1 MSFHDKLY
9 KLINEYADVYKTVT
23 QTQNFKHPFGAFVRH
38 DIVQEITPVVDTN
51 TYLVKGSCGAGRY
64 TTVPWIAVFN
74 KNITTSAQ
82 KGVYIVYLLNKDKK
96 ELYLTLNQGATDVL
110 QSGSESTDGKLS
122 FTGVTGSSDSSVLF
136 KLRERAEKIRGVVGP
151 VAFNTDSKISC
162 GAPNYDA
169 GAVCYKKYTLD
180 NLPDDTTLL
189 EDLKAFVS
197 IYDKYADWYLNAK
210 NKDIKSA
217 FFKFLGPVDSLNGY
231 QKSYKLVLYKV
242 MFDLMN
248 DAGECSSEEVAKA
261 FKQFYVH
268 RVNAGKVA
276 DMDVDKRIEF
286 IKESSVKDIYNVI
299 TANPFKVI
307 SEKGFMFK
315 INEPFE
321 REKMCFNADLIDQIS
336 DSDLYEIGYII
347 DKKLELYFSNIDNN
361 PSLEEE
367 FKLWIKW
374 QPQRKAPYSTYAQ
387 SSIDAMVSIL
397 KRGTA
402 AFEDFNHSTASCFNT
417 SDVGAFKVFADHY
430 YERATELDKKYG
442 HSDYRNSLDFY
453 GRFLES
459 RAISGI
465 DYEKIKTIVDAY
477 EKNFERIYD
486 GEKYKIEALEKFNSE
501 WKPAAQDFAGVVER
515 AFSKYANLLTTGNYY
530 AYGNMVEQAKE
541 EPAVVQ
547 KAFEDLFDETIPFME
562 RYNAF
567 RKISVDFWTKKNKSS
582 YQDLHAVSVYLF
594 SMYPNKYCIY
604 KSSFYDDFA
613 KMIGYKPEK
622 KNLDYNETRIKNNE
636 SLFEAIKYVLS
647 TYSMSLLE
655 KFKQKEQES
664 SLESISLNYWA
675 FDVLHSIRYDIL
687 DNDNWWPSLEEYTPG
702 FTKEQWLDILNNPEI
717 IGPVWGGVLAM
728 FHTEPD
734 GATCKMIAEKFNDSP
749 YSINAKCLQL
759 AKRIQSITN
768 CPVTAREEDE
778 KGKHRYWTILFQG
791 RDAKNDEPGTWVWK
805 LRGEL
810 YEALTEF
817 DIEKYFPQMVEEGEN
832 MTTKEKVAAIKNYIA
847 SKGFNYEGNLIEN
860 FYLSLKSKP
869 FVILAGASGTGKT
882 RLVKLFAE
890 AVGAKDRMLLV
901 PVRPDWS
908 DSSDLFGHV
917 DLSGKFNP
925 GAILEFIKEAQDNT
939 DKPYFLCLDEMNLAR
954 VEYYF
959 SDFLSIIETREN
971 VDGKIV
977 SDSLVNEKYYKTDT
991 EAVKK
996 YGKIIIPENLY
1007 IIGTVNMDETTFPF
1021 SKKVLDRANTI
1032 EFSFVDLMAKP
1043 VVNTVDMPRPLNEDN
1058 AFLKTEYLYLNDVT
1072 DDNVVTTTC
1081 FELEQLNQIL
1091 LKANLHVGYRVRD
1104 EITFYMCNNKKAEG
1118 LISETAAFD
1127 NQIMQKILPR
1137 IQGSSSAIKEV
1148 LIEMF
1153 QKCAGD
1159 YSGLTGSNTYEQMIN
1174 CIETKECKYPNSAR
1188 KIAFMVRRFEED
1200 GFTSYWL

>member
-9 KLINEYADVYKTVT
+9 KLINEYADVYRTVT
-23 QTQNFKHPFGAFVRH
+23 QTQNFKHPFGSFVRH
-38 DIVQEITPVVDTN
+38 DIVQEITPVVDTD

-64 TTVPWIAVFN
+64 TTVPWIAVFD
-74 KNITTSAQ
+74 KRITTSAQ
-82 KGVYIVYLLNKDKK
+82 RGVYIVYLLNKDKK

-136 KLRERAEKIRGVVGP
+136 KLRERAEKIRGVVGA

-180 NLPDDTTLL
+180 NLPDDTTLV
-189 EDLKAFVS
+189 EDLKALVS

-210 NKDIKSA
+210 NNDIKSA
-217 FFKFLGPVDSLNGY
+217 FLKFLGSVDSLNGY

-242 MFDLMN
+242 MFDLMD
-248 DAGECSSEEVAKA
+248 DAGMCSSEEVAKA
-261 FKQFYVH
+261 FRQFYVD
-268 RVNAGKVA
+268 RLNAGKVA
-276 DMDVDKRIEF
+276 DVDVDKRIEL
-286 IKESSVKDIYNVI
+286 IRDSSVKDVYNVI

-315 INEPFE
+315 TNEPFE
-321 REKMCFNADLIDQIS
+321 REKMCFNADLIAQLS
-336 DSDLYEIGYII
+336 DNDLYEIRQII
-347 DKKLELYFSNIDNN
+347 DKKLELYFSNIDTDL
-361 PSLEEE
+361 SLEAE
-367 FKLWIKW
+367 FTLWMKW
-374 QPQRKAPYSTYAQ
+374 QPQRKSPALLYKQNT
-387 SSIDAMVSIL
+387 IDTMVSIL
-397 KRGTA
+397 RKGSA
-402 AFEDFNHSTASCFNT
+402 AFNSGDNSVANCFVINDVVAFDDFAQR
-417 SDVGAFKVFADHY
+417 V
-430 YERATELDKKYG
+430 YEKATYLDNKYG
-442 HSDYRNSLDFY
+442 HHDYRNALEFYYEFLTAKSLK
-453 GRFLES
+453 
-459 RAISGI
+459 GI
-465 DYEKIKTIVDAY
+465 DYDKIKTIVDSY
-477 EKNFERIYD
+477 EKNFDTIFD
-486 GEKYKIEALEKFNSE
+486 GEKYKIAALEQFNDY
-501 WKPAAQDFAGVVER
+501 WDINTTDFADMLEK
-515 AFSKYANLLTTGNYY
+515 ALSKCANLLTSGNYF
-530 AYGNMVEQAKE
+530 AYKGLVEFAQAKPE
-541 EPAVVQ
+541 VVRLLFSKL
-547 KAFEDLFDETIPFME
+547 KANEDLVKCA
-562 RYNAF
+562 N
-567 RKISVDFWTKKNKSS
+567 DFKSQS
-582 YQDLHAVSVYLF
+582 AAYFEPLGKSTYQDLHAVSVYAF
-594 SMYPNKYCIY
+594 FMYPHKYCIY

-613 KMIGYKPEK
+613 KVIGYKPEK
-622 KNLDYNETRIKNNE
+622 TELDYNSSRIKNNE
-636 SLFEAIKYVLS
+636 TLFDAIKCVLS
-647 TYSMSLLE
+647 THSKSLLE
-655 KFKQKEQES
+655 KFAQKEQES
-664 SLESISLNYWA
+664 NLENLSLNYWA
-675 FDVLHSIRYDIL
+675 FDVLHSIRYGIL
-687 DNDNWWPSLEEYTPG
+687 DASECWPSLEEYSPG
-702 FTKEQWLDILNNPEI
+702 FTKDQWLDILNNPEI
-717 IGPVWGGVLAM
+717 VGSVWGGVLAM
-728 FHTEPD
+728 FHTEPE
-734 GATCKMIAEKFNDSP
+734 GATCKMLADKFNDSP
-749 YSINAKCLQL
+749 YSISGKCTNL
-759 AKRIQSITN
+759 AKKIHTVTGCPLFTDENGDQEKQS
-768 CPVTAREEDE
+768 
-778 KGKHRYWTILFQG
+778 YWPILFQG
-791 RDAKNDEPGTWVWK
+791 RDVKGDESGTWMWK
-805 LRGEL
+805 LRKEL
-810 YEALTEF
+810 FDALTEF
-817 DIEKYFPQMVEEGEN
+817 GIEKYLPNMSKEGEK
-832 MTTKEKVAAIKNYIA
+832 MTIKEKVAAIKNYIA
-847 SKGFNYEGNLIEN
+847 SKGFNYEGILLEN

-869 FVILAGASGTGKT
+869 FVILAGTSGTGKT

-890 AVGAKDRMLLV
+890 AIDAKMLLV

-977 SDSLVNEKYYKTDT
+977 SDPLVDEKYYKKDD
-991 EAVKK
+991 EAIKK

-1043 VVNTVDMPRPLNEDN
+1043 VQSYDEPKQLDEDN
-1058 AFLKTEYLYLNDVT
+1058 SFLKTEYLYLN
-1072 DDNVVTTTC
+1072 NVNDENIVTTTC

-1104 EITFYMCNNKKAEG
+1104 EITFYMCNNKNAEG

-1153 QKCAGD
+1153 RKCAGD
-1159 YSGLTGSNTYEQMIN
+1159 YSGLTGSNTYEQMMN

>member
-9 KLINEYADVYKTVT
+9 KLINEYADVYRTVT
-23 QTQNFKHPFGAFVRH
+23 QTQNFKHPFGSFVRH
-38 DIVQEITPVVDTN
+38 DIVQEITPVVDTD

-64 TTVPWIAVFN
+64 TTVPWIAVFDRR
-74 KNITTSAQ
+74 ITTSAQ
-82 KGVYIVYLLNKDKK
+82 KGVYIVYLLNKDTK

-110 QSGSESTDGKLS
+110 QSGSESKDGKLS

-136 KLRERAEKIRGVVGP
+136 KLRESAEKIRGVVGP
-151 VAFNTDSKISC
+151 VEFNTDSKISC

-180 NLPDDTTLL
+180 NLPNDATLI
-189 EDLKAFVS
+189 EDLKAFVA
-197 IYDKYADWYLNAK
+197 IYAKYADWYLNAK
-210 NKDIKSA
+210 SNGLKSE

-261 FKQFYVH
+261 FRQFYVD
-268 RVNAGKVA
+268 RVNAGKVS
-276 DMDVDKRIEF
+276 DVDVDKRIEF

-307 SEKGFMFK
+307 SDKGFMFK
-315 INEPFE
+315 TNEPFE
-321 REKMCFNADLIDQIS
+321 QEKMCFNADLIDQIS

-347 DKKLELYFSNIDNN
+347 DKKLELYFSEIDDVIGPKKTWLLAWNPNN
-361 PSLEEE
+361 WDWEDFDEAVELVRNGEDYEMGWSCTSKQVNPGDRVFLTVLGIGENNGIIAS
-367 FKLWIKW
+367 
-374 QPQRKAPYSTYAQ
+374 
-387 SSIDAMVSIL
+387 
-397 KRGTA
+397 GTA
-402 AFEDFNHSTASCFNT
+402 ISETYESEHWD
-417 SDVGAFKVFADHY
+417 DVKRERGQTTTHIDVRFDCIRD
-430 YERATELDKKYG
+430 YE
-442 HSDYRNSLDFY
+442 N
-453 GRFLES
+453 ES
-459 RAISGI
+459 YLMQTKLKALFPEQQWSPMGSGI
-465 DYEKIKTIVDAY
+465 SIKD
-477 EKNFERIYD
+477 IYCE
-486 GEKYKIEALEKFNSE
+486 GLENE
-501 WKPAAQDFAGVVER
+501 WQK
-515 AFSKYANLLTTGNYY
+515 LL
-530 AYGNMVEQAKE
+530 
-541 EPAVVQ
+541 
-547 KAFEDLFDETIPFME
+547 D
-562 RYNAF
+562 
-567 RKISVDFWTKKNKSS
+567 
-582 YQDLHAVSVYLF
+582 
-594 SMYPNKYCIY
+594 
-604 KSSFYDDFA
+604 
-613 KMIGYKPEK
+613 
-622 KNLDYNETRIKNNE
+622 
-636 SLFEAIKYVLS
+636 
-647 TYSMSLLE
+647 
-655 KFKQKEQES
+655 
-664 SLESISLNYWA
+664 
-675 FDVLHSIRYDIL
+675 
-687 DNDNWWPSLEEYTPG
+687 DNWWPSREEYDPG
-702 FTKEQWLDILNNPEI
+702 ISKAKWLDLLNNPTVFTESALKMLAEFY
-717 IGPVWGGVLAM
+717 VFGGA
-728 FHTEPD
+728 
-734 GATCKMIAEKFNDSP
+734 ATCAQLAEYYNRTYNYYLMTSVHLAERVVKVTDCPTIRDENRAQ
-749 YSINAKCLQL
+749 NAKWW
-759 AKRIQSITN
+759 
-768 CPVTAREEDE
+768 PVLYVGKDAERQEKGSFIWKIREE
-778 KGKHRYWTILFQG
+778 LF
-791 RDAKNDEPGTWVWK
+791 
-805 LRGEL
+805 
-810 YEALTEF
+810 EALTEF
-817 DIEKYFPQMVEEGEN
+817 GIEKYLPQVVEEGEN
-832 MTTKEKVAAIKNYIA
+832 MTTKEKIEAIKDYIA
-847 SKGFNYEGNLIEN
+847 AKGFNYEGNLIEN

-869 FVILAGASGTGKT
+869 FVILAGTSGTGKT

-925 GAILEFIKEAQDNT
+925 GTILEFIKEAQDNT

-971 VDGKIV
+971 VDGEIV
-977 SDSLVNEKYYKTDT
+977 SDPLVEEKYYKTDV

-1043 VVNTVDMPRPLNEDN
+1043 SVNSEALPKALNEEN
-1058 AFLKTEYLYLNDVT
+1058 SFLKTEFLYLNDVT
-1072 DDNVVTTTC
+1072 DDNVVTTSC

-1104 EITFYMCNNKKAEG
+1104 EITFYMTNNKNADN

-1137 IQGSSSAIKEV
+1137 IQGSSSAIKDV

-1159 YSGLTGSNTYEQMIN
+1159 YSGLTGSNTYEQMMN
-1174 CIETKECKYPNSAR
+1174 CIDTKECKYPNSAK

>member
-9 KLINEYADVYKTVT
+9 KLTNEYADVYKTVT

-261 FKQFYVH
+261 FRQFYVD

-276 DMDVDKRIEF
+276 DVDVDKRIEY
-286 IKESSVKDIYNVI
+286 IKDSSVKDIYNVI
-299 TANPFKVI
+299 TVNPFKVI

-315 INEPFE
+315 TNEPFE
-321 REKMCFNADLIDQIS
+321 QEKMCFNADLIDQIS

-347 DKKLELYFSNIDNN
+347 DKKLEFYFSEIDNVIGPKKMWLLAWN
-361 PSLEEE
+361 PNNWDWEDFDEAVELVRNGEDYEMGWSCTSKQVNPGDRVFLTVLGVGENNG
-367 FKLWIKW
+367 II
-374 QPQRKAPYSTYAQ
+374 AS
-387 SSIDAMVSIL
+387 
-397 KRGTA
+397 GTA
-402 AFEDFNHSTASCFNT
+402 ISETYESEHWD
-417 SDVGAFKVFADHY
+417 DVKRERGQTTTHIDVRFDCIRD
-430 YERATELDKKYG
+430 YE
-442 HSDYRNSLDFY
+442 N
-453 GRFLES
+453 ES
-459 RAISGI
+459 YLMQTKLKTLFPEQQWSPMGSGI
-465 DYEKIKTIVDAY
+465 SIKDIYCEGLENEWQNLIDDA
-477 EKNFERIYD
+477 
-486 GEKYKIEALEKFNSE
+486 
-501 WKPAAQDFAGVVER
+501 
-515 AFSKYANLLTTGNYY
+515 
-530 AYGNMVEQAKE
+530 
-541 EPAVVQ
+541 
-547 KAFEDLFDETIPFME
+547 
-562 RYNAF
+562 
-567 RKISVDFWTKKNKSS
+567 
-582 YQDLHAVSVYLF
+582 
-594 SMYPNKYCIY
+594 
-604 KSSFYDDFA
+604 
-613 KMIGYKPEK
+613 
-622 KNLDYNETRIKNNE
+622 
-636 SLFEAIKYVLS
+636 
-647 TYSMSLLE
+647 
-655 KFKQKEQES
+655 
-664 SLESISLNYWA
+664 
-675 FDVLHSIRYDIL
+675 
-687 DNDNWWPSLEEYTPG
+687 WWPSQAEYPLRLTKDDWKKYILEVEMPNHPSPMKMLKG
-702 FTKEQWLDILNNPEI
+702 MMEL
-717 IGPVWGGVLAM
+717 GGEAS
-728 FHTEPD
+728 
-734 GATCKMIAEKFNDSP
+734 CK
-749 YSINAKCLQL
+749 QL
-759 AKRIQSITN
+759 ATVYGGHPSVYAGCAMNLGRRVKKFFALPACMDGDQERYFPFPFVGKYRGGKEDNYIYRIR
-768 CPVTAREEDE
+768 PE
-778 KGKHRYWTILFQG
+778 LFAALKEI
-791 RDAKNDEPGTWVWK
+791 D
-805 LRGEL
+805 
-810 YEALTEF
+810 LTE
-817 DIEKYFPQMVEEGEN
+817 INPYIEEGEK
-832 MTTKEKVAAIKNYIA
+832 MTTKEKVSAIKNYIA
-847 SKGFNYEGNLIEN
+847 LKGFNYEGNLIEN

-869 FVILAGASGTGKT
+869 FVILAGTSGTGKT

-890 AVGAKDRMLLV
+890 AIDAKMLLV

-925 GAILEFIKEAQDNT
+925 GAILEFIKEAQENT

-977 SDSLVNEKYYKTDT
+977 SDPLVDEKYYKTDN
-991 EAVKK
+991 EAIKK

-1043 VVNTVDMPRPLNEDN
+1043 VVNTVGMPRPLNEDN

-1072 DDNVVTTTC
+1072 DDNTVTTTC

-1091 LKANLHVGYRVRD
+1091 IKANLHVGYRVRD
-1104 EITFYMCNNKKAEG
+1104 EITFYMTNNKNADN

-1153 QKCAGD
+1153 RKCAGD